1 MSIDAYILD
10 RTGKQIY
17 AAAMITRDQ
26 AAQACVAMLDEKFFK
41 AFSEPTRVAIFR
53 EVILLG
59 EADIAAISDKFPQD
73 RSVISRHLQLLAE
86 ADILIATKR
95 GRQVFYSVNGTGIG
109 DRLEAILSSVRA
121 LQPICCPM
129 V

>member
-10 RTGKQIY
+10 RTGRQIY
-17 AAAMITRDQ
+17 VAAMITRDQ

-41 AFSEPTRVAIFR
+41 AFSEPARVAIFR

-59 EADIAAISDKFPQD
+59 EADIAAISEKFPQD

-95 GRQVFYSVNGTGIG
+95 GRQVFYSVNGTGIS

-121 LQPICCPM
+121 LQPICCPTF
-129 V
+129 